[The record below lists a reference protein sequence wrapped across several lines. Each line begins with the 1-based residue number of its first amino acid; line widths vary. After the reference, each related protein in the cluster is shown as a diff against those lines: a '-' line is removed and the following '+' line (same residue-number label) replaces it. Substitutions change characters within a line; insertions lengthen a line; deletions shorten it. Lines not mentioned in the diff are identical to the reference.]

1 MKIINN
7 LFILSSVLFI
17 MLLSA
22 CDTDQE
28 GTIYNNTEQK
38 VSFVLSQLPDQTL
51 SKDDPTF
58 TVDIY
63 RTNTKGELK
72 GSITVQVFNDAGE
85 PVTTVK
91 PVVSNYDFKE
101 GEGRTTVTVDMSS
114 LPAGEAVIV
123 ALSLA
128 KDAVNDLSNAT
139 TEVVVERAD
148 K

>member
-1 MKIINN
+1 
-7 LFILSSVLFI
+7 

-91 PVVSNYDFKE
+91 PVVGNYDFKE

-114 LPAGEAVIV
+114 LPTGEAVIV

>member
-1 MKIINN
+1 
-7 LFILSSVLFI
+7 